1 MNLAPRER
9 IYMADKTVCRWFD
22 STLPTNIINFKI
34 MEQTFKDRIYNKLVN
49 SILDDI
55 NCYPY
60 SNPSPYGE
68 IFPFVDKNKW
78 GEYEIDIK
86 VKEVEE
92 DDDDEI
98 YKYLKVEIDK
108 LEVFDCIYNNE
119 EIKRKPLNVDKNKV
133 NELVNQSLY
142 DDKWNIT
149 IEVYEALENNAYQDY
164 EGED

>member
-1 MNLAPRER
+1 M
-9 IYMADKTVCRWFD
+9 
-22 STLPTNIINFKI
+22 
-34 MEQTFKDRIYNKLVN
+34 
-49 SILDDI
+49 
-55 NCYPY
+55 
-60 SNPSPYGE
+60 
-68 IFPFVDKNKW
+68 DKNKW

-119 EIKRKPLNVDKNKV
+119 EFKRKPLNVDKNKV

-142 DDKWNIT
+142 DDKWDIT
-149 IEVYEALENNAYQDY
+149 IEVYEALEDNAYQDY